1 MKYKF
6 KRDDLELNL
15 APMIDVVFLLLIFFI
30 VASTLNLREVK
41 SNIRLPDTQVVEEKK
56 ETEVNISVTK
66 KGKVYLGKERVR
78 LSKLEDRLRKKL
90 ANNSVKT
97 LTVFADKEVAFQKVI
112 RVMDIAKKIKVKNL
126 NFALH
131 KSE

>member
-1 MKYKF
+1 MKYNF
-6 KRDDLELNL
+6 KRDDLEINL

-41 SNIRLPDTQVVEEKK
+41 SNIQLPDTEVVEEKN
-56 ETEVNISVTK
+56 ETEINISVTEEEE
-66 KGKVYLGKERVR
+66 VYLGKERV
-78 LSKLEDRLRKKL
+78 KLAELEKRLRNKVDDD
-90 ANNSVKT
+90 SVKT

-112 RVMDIAKKIKVKNL
+112 QVMDIAKKIQVNNL

-131 KSE
+131 KSK

>member
-6 KRDDLELNL
+6 KRDDLEINL

-41 SNIRLPDTQVVEEKK
+41 SNIQLPDTEVVEEKK
-56 ETEVNISVTK
+56 ETEINISVTEE
-66 KGKVYLGKERVR
+66 GEVYLGKERV
-78 LSKLEDRLRKKL
+78 KLVELEERLRNKVDDE
-90 ANNSVKT
+90 SIKT

-112 RVMDIAKKIKVKNL
+112 QVMDIAKKIEVNNL

-131 KSE
+131 KSK